1 MSRDSYL
8 FRSPA
13 YGWVIVVLAA
23 LAMVATLPGR
33 THGLGMITERLLE
46 DSTLQI
52 DRKTFGDVN
61 FWATLTGA
69 LFCIPAG
76 WMLDRCGIRATS
88 SLVVALL
95 GLVVIGMTN
104 AVSVMSFAIL
114 ITLTRGL
121 GQSALSVVSISM
133 TGKWF
138 QTRLPLATGL
148 YSILVSVGF
157 TAACLWGRSQRDLPW
172 RTQWHGLG
180 LFLVFGLTPLF
191 LLLVRSAPD
200 VSRGE
205 SAEKSGKL
213 SSEQLDYSVNE
224 ALATPAFWL
233 FGFATSLYGLVSAG
247 VSLFNESLLI
257 ERGFEKT
264 AFYDLGMMTT
274 GIGLASNLLTGVMA
288 TRIRITV
295 LASLAMSLLSAALLG
310 LPFVSTYP
318 ALVTYAVAMGCAGG
332 MITVLFFTI
341 WAQLF
346 GRTHLGRIQGI
357 AQMMTVFAS
366 AVGPRVLADVKTRT
380 GSYLPAIVFLG
391 VIAFIVAVAIVIV
404 PIPKREISMANC
416 PTIEPAVSS

>member
-157 TAACLWGRSQRDLPW
+157 TAAFLWGRSQRDLPW

-180 LFLVFGLTPLF
+180 MFLVFGLTPLF

>member
-1 MSRDSYL
+1 
-8 FRSPA
+8 
-13 YGWVIVVLAA
+13 
-23 LAMVATLPGR
+23 
-33 THGLGMITERLLE
+33 
-46 DSTLQI
+46 
-52 DRKTFGDVN
+52 
-61 FWATLTGA
+61 
-69 LFCIPAG
+69 
-76 WMLDRCGIRATS
+76 
-88 SLVVALL
+88 
-95 GLVVIGMTN
+95 
-104 AVSVMSFAIL
+104 
-114 ITLTRGL
+114 
-121 GQSALSVVSISM
+121 
-133 TGKWF
+133 
-138 QTRLPLATGL
+138 
-148 YSILVSVGF
+148 
-157 TAACLWGRSQRDLPW
+157 
-172 RTQWHGLG
+172 
-180 LFLVFGLTPLF
+180 
-191 LLLVRSAPD
+191 
-200 VSRGE
+200 
-205 SAEKSGKL
+205 
-213 SSEQLDYSVNE
+213 
-224 ALATPAFWL
+224 
-233 FGFATSLYGLVSAG
+233 
-247 VSLFNESLLI
+247 
-257 ERGFEKT
+257 
-264 AFYDLGMMTT
+264 MTT

>member
-1 MSRDSYL
+1 MSQASTL

-46 DSTLQI
+46 DPTLQI
-52 DRKTFGDVN
+52 DRQTFGNIN
-61 FWATLTGA
+61 FWATLVGA

-76 WMLDRCGIRATS
+76 WLLDRWGIRATLT
-88 SLVVALL
+88 LVVALL
-95 GLVVIGMTN
+95 GFVVIGMTS
-104 AVSVMSFAIL
+104 ALSPTAFAIL

-138 QTRLPLATGL
+138 RNRLPLATGL

-157 TAACLWGRSQRDLPW
+157 TAAFLWGRGQRDLPW

-180 LFLVFGLTPLF
+180 MLLLFGLTPLF
-191 LLLVRSAPD
+191 LLLVRSASDKPKGQ
-200 VSRGE
+200 SE
-205 SAEKSGKL
+205 ET
-213 SSEQLDYSVNE
+213 SSDFNSDQLDYSVYE

-233 FGFATSLYGLVSAG
+233 FVIATSLYGLVSAG

-274 GIGLASNLLTGVMA
+274 AIGLASNLLTGLLA
-288 TRIRITV
+288 TRMRITV
-295 LASLAMSLLSAALLG
+295 LASLAMSLLSVALLG
-310 LPFVSTYP
+310 LPFVSTYS

-332 MITVLFFTI
+332 MVTVLFFTI

-380 GSYLPAIVFLG
+380 GSYLPAIFYLG
-391 VIAFIVAVAIVIV
+391 VLAFIVAIAISIV
-404 PIPKREISMANC
+404 PIPKKENRPASNSAL
-416 PTIEPAVSS
+416 EPAVSS